1 MGVKIYISGISGNK
15 EVKKRQQ
22 RVLMIL
28 DSKNIKYDV
37 VDIAEPGN
45 EDAKEFMQSNAK
57 SFGATIGDANP
68 RSPLPP
74 QMFNDEDYCGDY
86 DQFDTANEI
95 DEIEKFLKLPYDPT
109 DKTIVSNAE
118 LKLGNGEI
126 NTHIQNETHNTAK
139 EIIEEHESGVS
150 KEDDNISKDI
160 KEADE
165 ENSIEAAQN
174 EVDEKPVDETTKTEE
189 TNAVEDEQESKET
202 LENGNVDNISE
213 TVVEA

>member
-1 MGVKIYISGISGNK
+1 MK
-15 EVKKRQQ
+15 VKKRQQ

-74 QMFNDEDYCGDY
+74 QIFNDEDYCGDY

-95 DEIEKFLKLPYDPT
+95 DEIEKFLKLPYDSI
-109 DKTIVSNAE
+109 DKTIISNAE

-126 NTHIQNETHNTAK
+126 NTHNQNESHDTTK
-139 EIIEEHESGVS
+139 EIIEEHESGGQKDDDNVS
-150 KEDDNISKDI
+150 KEI

-165 ENSIEAAQN
+165 EKNSTEAAQN
-174 EVDEKPVDETTKTEE
+174 EVDEKQVEETDKTE
-189 TNAVEDEQESKET
+189 TNAVEDKQESKET
-202 LENGNVDNISE
+202 LENGNFDNISE
-213 TVVEA
+213 TVAEA